1 MAEVKG
7 QLVEKEVAMETIKEQ
22 LVALQVVNGELNTIE
37 INTVCLVATSA
48 WRLLELTICIAIKS

>member
-7 QLVEKEVAMETIKEQ
+7 QLVEKEVAMETMKEQ

-37 INTVCLVATSA
+37 MNTVCLVATSA
-48 WRLLELTICIAIKS
+48 WRLLELTICTAIKS

>member
-37 INTVCLVATSA
+37 MNTVCLVATSA
-48 WRLLELTICIAIKS
+48 